1 MASEGIVVFGER
13 FEPDDDLVVVSY
25 VSNVGGLEMIEQ
37 LLEPLG
43 HYFLSVCVAHGL
55 MGLGLRLRNL

>member
-25 VSNVGGLEMIEQ
+25 VPNVGGLEMIEQ

-43 HYFLSVCVAHGL
+43 HYFLPVCVAHGL
-55 MGLGLRLRNL
+55 MRLGLRLRNL